1 MPLLSNAL
9 TKSWDPMC
17 ILYITPLRA
26 LNRDNDRRI
35 ADLST
40 AVGLN
45 ADVRHG
51 DTPQSQRTK
60 QARNPPHLLITTPET
75 CQLLLF
81 GSRLRE
87 GLRNLRAVVID
98 EVHDLAASE
107 RGAQLN
113 IALERIDELCGRR
126 VQRIG
131 LSATVGNP
139 DEMARLL
146 SAM

>member
-1 MPLLSNAL
+1 MVTDFSALTSQIQNLTKQKGWSPTPIQAASQKQLLAGDDLLLIAPTGSGKTEAVVMPLLSNAL

-26 LNRDNDRRI
+26 LNRDIDRRI

-60 QARNPPHLLITTPET
+60 QARNPCLLYT
-75 CQLLLF
+75 
-81 GSRLRE
+81 SD
-87 GLRNLRAVVID
+87 AAD
-98 EVHDLAASE
+98 E
-107 RGAQLN
+107 
-113 IALERIDELCGRR
+113 
-126 VQRIG
+126 
-131 LSATVGNP
+131 
-139 DEMARLL
+139 
-146 SAM
+146 